1 MAEKD
6 RIRCKEIRVKV
17 SEDELKIAKDKAKYV
32 GMNVSQFIRKIILDD
47 NIKKIPVED
56 IISISEII
64 NEYKYEINRIGNNV
78 NQLVKV
84 VHENNDL
91 YAESQIKEVN
101 TLLLVASTTFNEMN
115 NIIYEKLYDLE

>member
-101 TLLLVASTTFNEMN
+101 TLLLAASTTFNEMN

>member
-17 SEDELKIAKDKAKYV
+17 SEDELKIAKDKAMYV

-101 TLLLVASTTFNEMN
+101 TLLLAASTTFNEMN